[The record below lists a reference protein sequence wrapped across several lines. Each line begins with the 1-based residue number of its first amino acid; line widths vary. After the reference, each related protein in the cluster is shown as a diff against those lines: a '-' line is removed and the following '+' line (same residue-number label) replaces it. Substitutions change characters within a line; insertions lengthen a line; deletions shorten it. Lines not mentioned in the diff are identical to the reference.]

1 MSNKVTKRITDD
13 GRILLN
19 IQGAEYETVPSRVNR
34 FINDCREEG
43 KSFLIDFEILERSPE
58 AIAIRCTI
66 SVDGKITAV
75 GHAEERRD
83 QGYVNATSAL
93 ENCETSAAGRALA
106 FMGYA
111 GSELATANEMHDAL
125 VQRAELFDGQVE
137 YMKLV
142 REKWQFISHV
152 KDRIADNDLAAAI
165 ELCNTETHETL
176 KKLWKA
182 PTKGGVWSTAER
194 ETMKS
199 DEWSATRESMK

>member
-1 MSNKVTKRITDD
+1 MI
-13 GRILLN
+13 
-19 IQGAEYETVPSRVNR
+19 
-34 FINDCREEG
+34 
-43 KSFLIDFEILERSPE
+43 
-58 AIAIRCTI
+58 
-66 SVDGKITAV
+66 
-75 GHAEERRD
+75 
-83 QGYVNATSAL
+83 
-93 ENCETSAAGRALA
+93 
-106 FMGYA
+106 
-111 GSELATANEMHDAL
+111 

-182 PTKGGVWSTAER
+182 PSKGGVWSTAER